1 MDRIHLIVGNSR
13 DYHAV
18 AVQWAIRRMGH
29 EAIIWDGLAADPHG
43 QMSIAYENMSPL
55 RLGPRLFN
63 TFGSVWFR
71 RQIPFQPIG
80 SVHPDARSFLIQELT
95 DAHLSFCASVE
106 SMSNFVIGGQRTR
119 CASSKSYQLRIA
131 QELGFKIPRTL
142 ISNNYAD
149 VMAFTKGAERLLV
162 KHFAPHYFISRS
174 TGAVRAVGPSVIRS
188 EHLSP
193 EKVEVCPCIYQE
205 YIDKIYELRV
215 TVIGSQI
222 YTARLSSNVGELID
236 WRPAFGSARLDVEPF
251 KLDRATDSRIR
262 QLMARLNLPYGCID
276 IAVDRSGENIFLE
289 INPGGQ
295 FLFIEEKIKEFPL
308 LRAFASMLIAQSC
321 DFQVNIDGRMPID
334 IDEFEL
340 SPEFDEWRVAYDKN
354 ASKNPKFVTFVE

>member
-1 MDRIHLIVGNSR
+1 
-13 DYHAV
+13 
-18 AVQWAIRRMGH
+18 
-29 EAIIWDGLAADPHG
+29 
-43 QMSIAYENMSPL
+43 
-55 RLGPRLFN
+55 
-63 TFGSVWFR
+63 
-71 RQIPFQPIG
+71 
-80 SVHPDARSFLIQELT
+80 
-95 DAHLSFCASVE
+95 
-106 SMSNFVIGGQRTR
+106 
-119 CASSKSYQLRIA
+119 
-131 QELGFKIPRTL
+131 
-142 ISNNYAD
+142 
-149 VMAFTKGAERLLV
+149 
-162 KHFAPHYFISRS
+162 
-174 TGAVRAVGPSVIRS
+174 VGPSVIRS